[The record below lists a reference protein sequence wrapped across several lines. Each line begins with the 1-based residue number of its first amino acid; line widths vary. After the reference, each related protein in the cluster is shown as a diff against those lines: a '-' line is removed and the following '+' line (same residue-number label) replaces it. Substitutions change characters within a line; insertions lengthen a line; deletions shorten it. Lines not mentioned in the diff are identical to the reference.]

1 MVKYSKKFER
11 NRSKARRYI
20 ARAYQCAAIAAGL
33 IGADRGAMRVKGM
46 SFIRLARDTWAHMP
60 VEMSLA
66 AQCALYPNDTRTAAH
81 LANIRSAKY
90 GYTVKSQW

>member
-1 MVKYSKKFER
+1 MAKYSKVHEA

-20 ARAYQCAAIAAGL
+20 AKAYQCAAIAAGL

-46 SFIRLARDTWAHMP
+46 AYIRAARDTWQHMP

-90 GYTVKSQW
+90 GYSVKSQW